1 MNLLTP
7 LEAYAQFL
15 IAQAVMSHD
24 DSLDYVEAWDIA
36 STLLHDFLE
45 SEEFWYREPHSNPH
59 NLSYRLAENWVNN
72 IPVEKLNQT

>member
-24 DSLDYVEAWDIA
+24 DSLDYEEAWGIA
-36 STLLHDFLE
+36 STLLYDFLE
-45 SEEFWYREPHSNPH
+45 SEEFWNREPQSNPY
-59 NLSYRLAENWVNN
+59 NLSYRLAEDWVNN
-72 IPVEKLNQT
+72 TPIEKLQQ